1 MFPPRAPFLRRGGAD
16 GERYGVSV
24 SDRAIEER
32 ERGARSTSAKPA
44 SPRVPFE
51 AALLPWRLEAAACV
65 ADVAP
70 WASNRV
76 VGKRHYAAG
85 ISFGYLEV
93 LDALAAENSSQKVN
107 LFEDFT
113 GRLDIGGLLGSAE
126 TAMYLYDVKPGDSF
140 PYHYEYVEEWL
151 LVLDGAVAVRTSEG
165 ERELQRG
172 DLVRYPPGPEGA
184 HQITN
189 RSDTTARV
197 LLFSKAAV
205 PAVAVYPD
213 TDTIGVWPDDDTE
226 YYFKR
231 DTAVSRDDD

>member
-1 MFPPRAPFLRRGGAD
+1 L
-16 GERYGVSV
+16 
-24 SDRAIEER
+24 
-32 ERGARSTSAKPA
+32 
-44 SPRVPFE
+44 PRVPFE
-51 AALLPWRLEAAACV
+51 AALLPWRLEAAAWV

-70 WASNRV
+70 WASTRV

-85 ISFGYLEV
+85 TSFGYLEV
-93 LDALAAENSSQKVN
+93 LDALAAENSAQKVN

-151 LVLDGAVAVRTSEG
+151 LVLDGAVVVGTPGG
-165 ERELQRG
+165 ERELRRG

-231 DTAVSRDDD
+231 DTAVSRDGD